1 MTVTI
6 EPVQGLT
13 SESRIK
19 TKKRFRW
26 SEQISAYLF
35 LLPALLVFG
44 LFAWYPII
52 QTFIFSFQKVSLNG
66 QSTWVGWNNFNRMLI
81 DPNFKTAWINSITF
95 ALLSIAMGF
104 VIPISA
110 AIMINEMRRAKAF
123 FRLVYFLPTVIPITI
138 SIIIWRMLYSPDNGF
153 LNALLHVFHIP
164 AQSWLQ
170 DIRLV
175 RPSMIVMLTW

>member
-13 SESRIK
+13 SESRVK

-66 QSTWVGWNNFNRMLI
+66 PSTWIGWSNFNRMLI
-81 DPNFKTAWINSITF
+81 DPTFKTAWINSITF

-104 VIPISA
+104 VIPIA
-110 AIMINEMRRAKAF
+110 IAIMINEMRRAKAF

-138 SIIIWRMLYSPDNGF
+138 SILIWRLIYSSDNGV
-153 LNALLHVFHIP
+153 LNAFIVQIGGH

-170 DIRLV
+170 DTRLV
-175 RPSMIVMLTW
+175 KPAIII